1 VLASMLAYWA
11 GDFSNSYVLA
21 KMKLWTRGQFLWTRT
36 IGRVV
41 VFNCLFKVSAEV
53 VFTPL
58 TYLIVNW
65 LKRVEREGYHDYHTD
80 FTPFSLQD

>member
-1 VLASMLAYWA
+1 
-11 GDFSNSYVLA
+11 
-21 KMKLWTRGQFLWTRT
+21 MKLWTRGRFLWTRT

-41 VFNCLFKVSAEV
+41 VFNCLFKVGVEV

-65 LKRVEREGYHDYHTD
+65 LKRVEREGYYDYQTG